1 MARDL
6 NKMTGARAE
15 VTIQAMPFWKLGA
28 GRFDLLD
35 VTLFGVD
42 FGGNRVKEVSLHWAD
57 GGVNVADLAVGV
69 VHITRIGIMTVRA
82 ILTTR
87 DLTAMIPGAYRPL
100 KPNLAV
106 TPEALTMSGTVTFD
120 GLNLPV
126 SLSGRLVPSDGGLA
140 IVFRPNRF
148 TVDGRLLPSPPES
161 TVFTLSSLPLPR
173 AVSLRLT
180 AVHLEDGFVVLD
192 LVSR

>member
-6 NKMTGARAE
+6 HKMTGARAE
-15 VTIQAMPFWKLGA
+15 VTIEASPFWKLGA

-42 FGGNRVKEVSLHWAD
+42 FGGNRIKEVSLHWED

-82 ILTTR
+82 TLTTQ
-87 DLTAMIPGAYRPL
+87 DLTAMIPGTYRPL
-100 KPNLAV
+100 KPSLAI
-106 TPEALTMSGTVTFD
+106 TPEALTMGGTVNFD

-126 SLSGRLVPSDGGLA
+126 SLSGRLVPSAGGLA
-140 IVFRPNRF
+140 IVFRPTRF

-161 TVFTLSSLPLPR
+161 TVLTLSSLPLPR
-173 AVSLRLT
+173 SVSLRLT
-180 AVHLEDGFVVLD
+180 AVHLEHGFVVLD
-192 LVSR
+192 LVGR